1 YIKPS
6 HLTMHATTTNAL
18 RVIDPNQPSKK
29 HQVDMKSL
37 QEEIRQLKE
46 KLTESQKAKDKLND
60 LNLKLWND
68 LKQLGD
74 YVNTLKKT
82 IEDLQTKLNQQNELS
97 FSSG

>member
-1 YIKPS
+1 MCRQK
-6 HLTMHATTTNAL
+6 
-18 RVIDPNQPSKK
+18 NQPSKK

-37 QEEIRQLKE
+37 QEEIRELKE

-74 YVNTLKKT
+74 Y
-82 IEDLQTKLNQQNELS
+82 
-97 FSSG
+97 